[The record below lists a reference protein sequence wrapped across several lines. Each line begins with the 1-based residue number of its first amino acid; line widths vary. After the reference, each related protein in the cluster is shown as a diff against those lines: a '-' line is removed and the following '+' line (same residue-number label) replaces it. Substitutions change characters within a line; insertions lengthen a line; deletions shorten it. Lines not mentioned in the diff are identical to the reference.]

1 MRSSRRRPRTPRSR
15 RASPRSRST
24 PTCRPRRRRSSSSG
38 RGLRGEVSFSAL
50 LMDFSRVI
58 PSDAYVNS
66 LAVQADQAT
75 VAPRGPRPRPEGG
88 ITGSGQAVSI
98 DTLSVFLTRL
108 EQVKGWVNPWMS
120 TVSRNEEVNG
130 YDYSVSVDLTDE
142 VVTERGRGPS
152 MLRGSRAPLIAA
164 VGVPGPGAPHGIP
177 PRAAEDGAGLRGE
190 RPARGGAGPAGNARI
205 AACRAGAGQA
215 AAPEARRRS
224 RRWSSRSRRPP
235 TSPACCC

>member
-1 MRSSRRRPRTPRSR
+1 MSQVNLLPPDILQAQRYRRLTSGVVVAGIVLVAAVFGYYLLQSNELSSVNDEIVAQEATN
-15 RASPRSRST
+15 ASIQASIAEKQKYAD
-24 PTCRPRRRRSSSSG
+24 
-38 RGLRGEVSFSAL
+38 LQAEAQAQQQLLAAAYAGEVSFSAL

-75 VAPRGPRPRPEGG
+75 VAAEGATPGLIGG

-142 VVTERGRGPS
+142 VVTDRGKEG
-152 MLRGSRAPLIAA
+152 AVDAA
-164 VGVPGPGAPHGIP
+164 G
-177 PRAAEDGAGLRGE
+177 
-190 RPARGGAGPAGNARI
+190 
-205 AACRAGAGQA
+205 
-215 AAPEARRRS
+215 
-224 RRWSSRSRRPP
+224 
-235 TSPACCC
+235 